1 MSPTVAHGAWVRV
14 DRRAYINSAPSRF
27 DVVLIEHPHRPG
39 FLEVKRVVGL
49 PGEEVALGAA
59 GLSVNG
65 VHTEQPIE
73 SKPEDYCVREWQL
86 GAGQYVVLGDNRA
99 RSTDSRDFGAVERK
113 HIKGR
118 VMLSKINHQ
127 SQA

>member
-1 MSPTVAHGAWVRV
+1 MRV

-39 FLEVKRVVGL
+39 LLEVKRLVGL

-59 GLSVNG
+59 GLMVNG
-65 VHTEQPIE
+65 VHTAQPIA
-73 SKPEDYCVREWQL
+73 SMPEDYAREWRL

-99 RSTDSRDFGAVERK
+99 QSTDSRDFGAVERK
-113 HIKGR
+113 QIKGR
-118 VMLSKINHQ
+118 VMLSNVTHQ
-127 SQA
+127 RRA